1 MMPEDDETKTVA
13 AAGKEGK
20 KKPLTKAD
28 IKGMSKYEAQ
38 QILNEKDP
46 EILNKIEAEV
56 AARAAVLKKKIMIV
70 GFVIMVAAVGAIIYM
85 ELKKNS

>member
-1 MMPEDDETKTVA
+1 MPENENETVA
-13 AAGKEGK
+13 AAGKEEK

-70 GFVIMVAAVGAIIYM
+70 GFVIMVIAVGAIIYM